1 MSERDPT
8 IPSLPPV
15 RRVVTTESA
24 EGAGIVAFPEAGL
37 QTLTFNGSTVYRLW
51 ETAGVPTRV
60 PVRCDAGA
68 AAGNAYRPG
77 FGGTSLYVADI
88 PAGTVGVIPLH
99 REDSLD
105 YIAVL
110 AGEIHLVLET
120 GETVLRAGDVLVQ
133 GGNLHTWENRSSQ
146 PCRLLVMVVR
156 ALRAP
161 SGD

>member
-1 MSERDPT
+1 MSQREPAS
-8 IPSLPPV
+8 PALPPV

-37 QTLTFNGSTVYRLW
+37 QTLTLNGATIYRLW
-51 ETAGVPTRV
+51 ETAGVPARV
-60 PVRCDAGA
+60 PILSDAGA

-77 FGGTSLYVADI
+77 FEGTSLYVADI
-88 PAGTVGVIPLH
+88 PAAAVGAIPLH

-110 AGEIHLVLET
+110 AGEIHLRLEQ
-120 GETVLRAGDVLVQ
+120 GETLLRAGDVLVQ

-146 PCRLLVMVVR
+146 PCRLLVVVIR
-156 ALRAP
+156 AVRGPA
-161 SGD
+161 GG